1 MKNTFSTHNFILA
14 ILFHLSFP
22 MAGQQLPLNI
32 GGNEFHGQK
41 SLQQFMVLATD
52 PTGKMKVQEALSLP
66 FQPFSGSFELKKNG
80 AYWFRFPIKNTSS
93 DSIHLLLCM
102 DKFTRSDLF
111 YKKKPGE
118 WEHRKGGMWTN
129 YSERSFPLSRF
140 CHPIQLSGGQERTYF
155 LQLSDYF
162 HPGQVKP
169 NFRLLTQAQEKEQ
182 RLEAAMQEVGYN
194 IFQGVFFGILALL
207 VFVSF
212 VHFHLHR
219 NQAYL
224 FYAAYA
230 ISMFVFYLRSLDLE
244 PPLPLFGDLKAYHA
258 NLEAPLGYMSYAF
271 YLQFI
276 RIFLDLPFRL
286 PNLDRFLLGGVA
298 TFTALTVI
306 DPLVFQLFGGWQM
319 SLNVHHYVKLPFFV
333 LSLWAIAVIVSQLKS
348 RLAIYILTG
357 VSLLLLPTIFTVV
370 ADRLPGVYEGI
381 WSNTARSF
389 TPTGSK
395 WTWYMY
401 DVKVGLL
408 LEMACFLLGLTWKT
422 RQENERI
429 KGLAAAQTSLS
440 YNPAPENGVKTAV
453 PIENPILL
461 KVRETVTENLADED
475 FNVEKL
481 AKKMAMSRS
490 KLFRNLQSEGINA
503 SELIECMRLQQV
515 KTLLESSTL
524 TLSQIADEVG
534 YKSAAQL
541 SRSYKRVFGMPPR
554 GRNGHV

>member
-1 MKNTFSTHNFILA
+1 MKGTFFFRNFIHA
-14 ILFHLSFP
+14 ILFFLAFP
-22 MAGQQLPLNI
+22 VAGQPIALSI
-32 GGNEFHGQK
+32 SGNEFHGVE
-41 SLQQFMVLATD
+41 SLHQSMYWATD
-52 PTGKMKVQEALSLP
+52 PAGEMNLQEAQTLP
-66 FQPFSGSFELKKNG
+66 FLPFSGSFELKKKS
-80 AYWFRFPIKNTSS
+80 AYWFRLPIKNTSS
-93 DSIHLLLCM
+93 DSVHLLLCF
-102 DKFTRSDLF
+102 DKFPRLDLF
-111 YKKKPGE
+111 FEKKPGE

-129 YSERSFPLSRF
+129 FSERSFPLSRF
-140 CHPIQLSGGQERTYF
+140 CHPILLSGGQERTYF

-162 HPGQVKP
+162 HPGLVKP

-182 RLEAAMQEVGYN
+182 RLEAAMKEVGYKV
-194 IFQGVFFGILALL
+194 FQGVFFGVLALL
-207 VFVSF
+207 VFVSL

-230 ISMFVFYLRSLDLE
+230 MTMFVFYLRSLDLE
-244 PPLPLFGDLKAYHA
+244 PPLPLLGDFKSYHA

-276 RIFLDLPFRL
+276 RLFLDLHLRL
-286 PNLDRFLLGGVA
+286 PTLDRIFLGGAA
-298 TFTALTVI
+298 TFTALAVI
-306 DPLVFQLFGGWQM
+306 DPLVFQFLEGWQL
-319 SLNVHHYVKLPFFV
+319 SLNVHHYVKLPFFL
-333 LSLWAIAVIVSQLKS
+333 LSLWAIFVIVSQLRS
-348 RLAIYILTG
+348 RLAIFILTG

-370 ADRLPGVYEGI
+370 ADRVPGVYEGI

-429 KGLAAAQTSLS
+429 KGLAAAQTSLP

-461 KVRETVTENLADED
+461 KVRQTVTENLADED

-490 KLFRNLQSEGINA
+490 KLFRNLQSEGVNA
-503 SELIECMRLQQV
+503 SELIESMRLQQA

-524 TLSQIADEVG
+524 TLSQVADEVG